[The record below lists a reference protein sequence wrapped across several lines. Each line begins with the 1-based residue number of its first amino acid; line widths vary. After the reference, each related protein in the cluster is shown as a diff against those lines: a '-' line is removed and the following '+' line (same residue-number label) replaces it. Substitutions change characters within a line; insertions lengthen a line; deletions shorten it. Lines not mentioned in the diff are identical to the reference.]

1 MRLKIGLKL
10 TENYSINFGLP
21 KRAKNK
27 IKFIILHYTGMKKES
42 EAIKKLCN
50 PNSKVSSHYYIKK
63 NGELLNLVPDLYEA
77 WHAGKSSWKNLKSL
91 NKYSIGIEIDN
102 PGHQYGYRKFSLKQ
116 ITSIKLLL
124 RYLMK
129 KYKIDKKCILGHS
142 DISPDRK
149 KDPGEKFPWNE
160 LAKNKLCL
168 WHRLDQNKIKKL
180 RKVWLSSKKEEKKF
194 LKNLSKIGYIKNS
207 KKSSNTGN
215 LVKAFQRRFRNQL
228 INGKIDKECFLISDN
243 LLIS

>member
-21 KRAKNK
+21 KRPKNK
-27 IKFIILHYTGMKKES
+27 IKFIILHYTGMKNES
-42 EAIKKLCN
+42 EAIKRLSN
-50 PNSKVSSHYYIKK
+50 PNSKVSSHYYIKR

-77 WHAGKSSWKNLKSL
+77 WHAGKSCWKNLKSL
-91 NKYSIGIEIDN
+91 NKYSIGIEITN
-102 PGHQYGYRKFSLKQ
+102 PGHKHGYMKFSSKQ
-116 ITSIKLLL
+116 VVSTKLLV

-129 KYKIDKKCILGHS
+129 KYKIDKNCILGHS

-160 LAKNKLCL
+160 LAKNNLCL
-168 WHRLDQNKIKKL
+168 WHRLDQNKIKKF
-180 RKVWLSSKKEEKKF
+180 RKVWLSSEKEKIKF
-194 LKNLSKIGYIKNS
+194 LKNLVKIGYTKVS
-207 KKSSNTGN
+207 KKSLNIEN

-228 INGKIDKECFLISDN
+228 INGKIDKECFLISNN